1 MSCTTTALLLGTF
14 PAFPAAPDA
23 SLIWEAAHAA
33 KNQQHKGA
41 AERAV
46 ACAMASSSGAREAH
60 ARQGCRP
67 VLMLK
72 VRGGLN
78 NQKECLINAG
88 IVAHLLN
95 VTLALPHL
103 DLIGS
108 GNEKFEPS
116 TAAYIG
122 PYSDRSRW
130 GHFGH
135 LFNTSQLVSTF
146 RGSHQLSLV
155 HRVRSTVG
163 RGVKLNAV
171 QLPPVENLTNG
182 CTGYPRLHDTCEA
195 LPGDASLLEL
205 LVRSWRPRIAAECS
219 ARAHAISSGTGGTVV
234 SSIDSARAR
243 VGGSGGSGGS
253 GGGGGSGID
262 GTIVFTAGQSLCWN
276 AYKSRH
282 ATECAR
288 RYPICAQMLRALSWS
303 RLISRV
309 QQRVLRGVEQAR
321 WSATS
326 NVTTGTL
333 TRATQP
339 SSASATAWAAVHV
352 RAFVCEQN
360 KREPS
365 FAHVANALAR
375 LGIRSGLLYVVSSVP
390 VKQVQKALPAFT
402 VVGKSTFLGADVRN
416 KYPFEVLAAID
427 YGVAV
432 QAPLYLGE
440 PRASSFDA
448 FADEERRQRG
458 LMVDQIASTCEAS
471 GSAS

>member
-1 MSCTTTALLLGTF
+1 MALLF
-14 PAFPAAPDA
+14 FAQHQPQR
-23 SLIWEAAHAA
+23 AHAIPS
-33 KNQQHKGA
+33 
-41 AERAV
+41 ERARGG
-46 ACAMASSSGAREAH
+46 MASSSSSPRH
-60 ARQGCRP
+60 GCRP

-108 GNEKFEPS
+108 GNEKFEPA
-116 TAAYIG
+116 TASYIG

-146 RGSHQLSLV
+146 RGSQQLSLV

-163 RGVKLNAV
+163 RGVRLNAV
-171 QLPPVENLTNG
+171 QLPPVENLTKG

-219 ARAHAISSGTGGTVV
+219 ART
-234 SSIDSARAR
+234 RAA
-243 VGGSGGSGGS
+243 GGSGSGAAVRDAPGGAAAGGS
-253 GGGGGSGID
+253 SGVASGMD
-262 GTIVFTAGQSLCWN
+262 GAVVFTAGQSLCWN

-288 RYPICAQMLRALSWS
+288 RYPICAQMLRALGWS

-321 WSATS
+321 MSATS
-326 NVTTGTL
+326 NMT
-333 TRATQP
+333 
-339 SSASATAWAAVHV
+339 SASTAAAWAAVHV

-365 FAHVANALAR
+365 FAHVASALGR

-390 VKQVQKALPAFT
+390 VEQVQKVLPQYT
-402 VVGKSTFLGADVRN
+402 VVAKSTFLGADVRN

-458 LMVDQIASTCEAS
+458 LMVDQIASTCEGAR
-471 GSAS
+471 AR

>member
-1 MSCTTTALLLGTF
+1 
-14 PAFPAAPDA
+14 
-23 SLIWEAAHAA
+23 
-33 KNQQHKGA
+33 
-41 AERAV
+41 
-46 ACAMASSSGAREAH
+46 MASSSSSPRH
-60 ARQGCRP
+60 SCRP

-108 GNEKFEPS
+108 GNEKFEPA
-116 TAAYIG
+116 TASYVG

-146 RGSHQLSLV
+146 RGSQQLSLV

-163 RGVKLNAV
+163 RGVRLNAI

-219 ARAHAISSGTGGTVV
+219 ARA
-234 SSIDSARAR
+234 RAA
-243 VGGSGGSGGS
+243 GGSGSSAAAREGLGGAADV
-253 GGGGGSGID
+253 GIRGVAGMD
-262 GTIVFTAGQSLCWN
+262 GTVVFTAGQSLCWN

-288 RYPICAQMLRALSWS
+288 RYPICAQMLRALGWS

-309 QQRVLRGVEQAR
+309 QQRVLRGIEQAR
-321 WSATS
+321 MSATS
-326 NVTTGTL
+326 NMT
-333 TRATQP
+333 
-339 SSASATAWAAVHV
+339 SAASALHTSTAAIATAWAAVHV

-365 FAHVANALAR
+365 FAHVASALGK
-375 LGIRSGLLYVVSSVP
+375 LGIRNGLLYVVSSVP
-390 VKQVQKALPAFT
+390 VEQVQKALPQYT
-402 VVGKSTFLGADVRN
+402 VVAKSTFLGADVRN

-458 LMVDQIASTCEAS
+458 LLVDQIASTCEA
-471 GSAS
+471 ARARE